1 MRGRPRPVDDALRGR
16 CAPSALDDRAGVGA
30 ALRGSRK
37 LWVVGLVTWTPSRG
51 LRCDCYADPAIGL
64 LVTFALSLLMAQLV
78 TDAQRA
84 GQGARIGM
92 LSARFPRSEVNWVAF
107 AQRLRELGYEEGHQ
121 LELAFCN
128 AEGLAE
134 KFVACA
140 AELVRFHPDVIVA
153 AGPEASIR
161 AVQHA
166 TSTLPIVMVAMDYDP
181 IALGYVVGLA
191 RPGGNITGVVYQQV
205 ELAPKRLEFLKEV
218 LPQVSQVAVLWS
230 PFAADQF
237 RVVEAAARG
246 SRIQVHSVELGQP
259 PYDLPRALEA
269 AVREHA
275 EAVLV
280 LQFPLLAHEGA
291 RLIDLAAQQRLPL
304 IRPSRLEWVKAGAF
318 MGYGVDI
325 AALWRRAADYADK
338 ILKGTKPA
346 DLPVE
351 QPMKFELGINLKTA
365 KALGITVPASV
376 LVQAD
381 EVIQ

>member
-1 MRGRPRPVDDALRGR
+1 MRLSIIRLLLILGILW
-16 CAPSALDDRAGVGA
+16 AP
-30 ALRGSRK
+30 
-37 LWVVGLVTWTPSRG
+37 
-51 LRCDCYADPAIGL
+51 
-64 LVTFALSLLMAQLV
+64 LV

-84 GQGARIGM
+84 GKGARIGM
-92 LSARFPRSEVNWVAF
+92 LSARYLRSAGNWVAF
-107 AQRLRELGYEEGHQ
+107 EQRLRELGYEECHQ

-140 AELVRFHPDVIVA
+140 AELVRFQPDVIVA

-181 IALGYVVGLA
+181 LALGYVAGLA
-191 RPGGNITGVVYQQV
+191 RPGGNITGVVSQQV

-218 LPQVSQVAVLWS
+218 LPQVTQVAVLWS

-237 RVVEAAARG
+237 RVVEAAARVL
-246 SRIQVHSVELGQP
+246 RIQVHSVALGQP
-259 PYDLPRALEA
+259 PYDLTAAFEA
-269 AVREHA
+269 ATRGHA
-275 EAVLV
+275 EALLV
-280 LQFPLLAHEGA
+280 LQFPLMDHEGA
-291 RLIDLAAQQRLPL
+291 HLIDLAAQHRLPL
-304 IRPSRLEWVKAGAF
+304 IMPSRLEWVKAGAF
-318 MGYGVDI
+318 MAYGVNI

-365 KALGITVPASV
+365 QALGIAVPASV

-381 EVIQ
+381 EVIR